1 MKRFLPLIILIL
13 APLSLLLAQPVHAQS
28 YDTYVAQP
36 GDSLWALAE
45 TKVPES
51 ENKTMVI
58 NAVKNLEIMLNNL
71 DDTNYYLEIGQ
82 SYKLLTQAQINFLVG
97 QISQSM
103 PRNSAYLIANPAP
116 VPNWTELRLTA
127 QSLSPT
133 IILSSS
139 ETTPLAIPQLPP
151 PTPTFE
157 IPITTPVD
165 YTIPVSSPTVQGA
178 HTSLIPLADS
188 PFPY

>member
-13 APLSLLLAQPVHAQS
+13 APLSLLLATPAHAQS
-28 YDTYVAQP
+28 YNTYVAQP

-45 TKVPES
+45 AKVQES
-51 ENKTMVI
+51 ENKTMVV

-97 QISQSM
+97 QISPSM
-103 PRNSAYLIANPAP
+103 PGNPAYLIANPAP
-116 VPNWTELRLTA
+116 IPNWQDLRQTS

-133 IILSSS
+133 IILSSPTS
-139 ETTPLAIPQLPP
+139 PVSLPQLPP
-151 PTPTFE
+151 PTP
-157 IPITTPVD
+157 ID
-165 YTIPVSSPTVQGA
+165 HTIPVSSPVVQGA